1 METVVNRL
9 YEAMFLIDSA
19 LAASDWDGVNKA
31 VKTILEKVKAEVVSL
46 RKWDERTL
54 AYPVN
59 KKVRGTFLLCY
70 FRSDSDKIQTIEREV
85 QLSDN
90 IMRVLILKA
99 DHMTQEDLDK
109 ETPTDRLERLKQ
121 EALESAAKAQAEKD
135 AKAEAEAKA
144 EPAAEPE
151 QAEEA
156 EQTAEPEQTAKA
168 EEDVVGDAVEGEVVE
183 QDQAEDSDANAD
195 DDQEPQA
202 DQVETT
208 DEDTKE

>member
-31 VKTILEKVKAEVVSL
+31 VKTILKKVKAELVSL

-59 KKVRGTFLLCY
+59 KKVRGTYLLCY
-70 FRSDSDKIQTIEREV
+70 FRSGSDKIQTIEREV

-135 AKAEAEAKA
+135 AKAEAEA

-151 QAEEA
+151 QAEET

-168 EEDVVGDAVEGEVVE
+168 EEDVVVAAVEDEVVE
-183 QDQAEDSDANAD
+183 QDQAEDSDANAN
-195 DDQEPQA
+195 DDQEPEA